1 MMQKNGQDNMS
12 DDKSIRVKVIEVT
25 RWAPTLLS
33 FKVTRPDGFKFTA
46 GQFVRLGIHG
56 KDLQYFAQNHDA
68 KLITSETQGDEAQG
82 HEAQG
87 HEAQGHEAQDKPTDL
102 DGYVFRPYSV
112 ASSPYDEFI
121 EFFSVVIPEGEF
133 TSKVN
138 HIQVGDSLLL
148 NTTPFGYLTL
158 ARYQLPLPNDLWLL
172 ATGTGLA
179 PFLSILKTIDVWQ
192 QYQRIILVYS
202 ARTSQE
208 LAYQAQISSIKS
220 IYGDNGAAFVF
231 LPIVTREADYAGE
244 KARIPN
250 LILSGKL
257 TELVGQK
264 LDKER
269 SHVMLCGNPQMVED
283 TKEALKS
290 IGLTMNRRGEGNI
303 AVENYW

>member
-1 MMQKNGQDNMS
+1 MS

-56 KDLQYFAQNHDA
+56 KDLQYFAQNHES
-68 KLITSETQGDEAQG
+68 KLITSKNQD

-87 HEAQGHEAQDKPTDL
+87 YETQGQLVDL
-102 DGYVFRPYSV
+102 DGYVFRAYSV

-121 EFFSVVIPEGEF
+121 EIFSVVIPEGEF

-179 PFLSILKTIDVWQ
+179 PFLSILKTIEVWQ

-208 LAYQAQISSIKS
+208 LAYQAEIGSIKS

-231 LPIVTREADYAGE
+231 LPIVTRETDYAGE
-244 KARIPN
+244 KARVPN

-269 SHVMLCGNPQMVED
+269 SHVMVCGNPQMVED

>member
-1 MMQKNGQDNMS
+1 MS

-68 KLITSETQGDEAQG
+68 KLITSETQGDE
-82 HEAQG
+82 EQG
-87 HEAQGHEAQDKPTDL
+87 HEAQGHEAQDKPIDL

-208 LAYQAQISSIKS
+208 LAYQAEIGSIKS

>member
-56 KDLQYFAQNHDA
+56 KDLQYFAHNNET
-68 KLITSETQGDEAQG
+68 KLITSETQG
-82 HEAQG
+82 
-87 HEAQGHEAQDKPTDL
+87 HEAQDYEEQGYEAQGQPIDL

-269 SHVMLCGNPQMVED
+269 SHVMVCGNPQMVED

>member
-1 MMQKNGQDNMS
+1 MS

-56 KDLQYFAQNHDA
+56 KDLQYFTNNHET
-68 KLITSETQGDEAQG
+68 KLITSETQGHETQG
-82 HEAQG
+82 YEKQG
-87 HEAQGHEAQDKPTDL
+87 QPIDL
-102 DGYVFRPYSV
+102 DGYVFRAYSI

-121 EFFSVVIPEGEF
+121 EFFSVVIPQGEF

-179 PFLSILKTIDVWQ
+179 PFLSILKTIEVWQ

-208 LAYQAQISSIKS
+208 LAYQEEIGSIKS

-231 LPIVTREADYAGE
+231 LPIVTREADYTGE
-244 KARIPN
+244 KARVPN
-250 LILSGKL
+250 LIVSGKL
-257 TELVGQK
+257 TQLVGQK

>member
-1 MMQKNGQDNMS
+1 MS
-12 DDKSIRVKVIEVT
+12 DDKSIRIKVIEVT

-56 KDLQYFAQNHDA
+56 KDLQYFAQNHET
-68 KLITSETQGDEAQG
+68 KLITSETK
-82 HEAQG
+82 
-87 HEAQGHEAQDKPTDL
+87 DKPIDL
-102 DGYVFRPYSV
+102 DGYVFRAYSV

-202 ARTSQE
+202 ARTSQK

>member
-1 MMQKNGQDNMS
+1 MS

-56 KDLQYFAQNHDA
+56 KDLQYFAQNHET
-68 KLITSETQGDEAQG
+68 KLITSETQ
-82 HEAQG
+82 
-87 HEAQGHEAQDKPTDL
+87 DKPIDL
-102 DGYVFRPYSV
+102 DGYVFRAYSV

-121 EFFSVVIPEGEF
+121 EFFSVVIPHGEF

-179 PFLSILKTIDVWQ
+179 PFLSILKTIEVWQ

-208 LAYQAQISSIKS
+208 LAYQAEIGSIKS

-231 LPIVTREADYAGE
+231 LPIVTREADYTGE
-244 KARIPN
+244 KARVPN

-257 TELVGQK
+257 TQLLGQK

-290 IGLTMNRRGEGNI
+290 LGLTMNRRGEGNI

>member
-1 MMQKNGQDNMS
+1 MS

-56 KDLQYFAQNHDA
+56 KDLQYFAQNHET
-68 KLITSETQGDEAQG
+68 KLITSETQ
-82 HEAQG
+82 
-87 HEAQGHEAQDKPTDL
+87 DKPIDL
-102 DGYVFRPYSV
+102 DGYVFRAYSV

-208 LAYQAQISSIKS
+208 LAYQEEIGSIKS

-244 KARIPN
+244 KTRVPN

-257 TELVGQK
+257 TQLVGQK

>member
-1 MMQKNGQDNMS
+1 M
-12 DDKSIRVKVIEVT
+12 
-25 RWAPTLLS
+25 
-33 FKVTRPDGFKFTA
+33 
-46 GQFVRLGIHG
+46 
-56 KDLQYFAQNHDA
+56 
-68 KLITSETQGDEAQG
+68 
-82 HEAQG
+82 
-87 HEAQGHEAQDKPTDL
+87 
-102 DGYVFRPYSV
+102 
-112 ASSPYDEFI
+112 
-121 EFFSVVIPEGEF
+121 
-133 TSKVN
+133 
-138 HIQVGDSLLL
+138 
-148 NTTPFGYLTL
+148 
-158 ARYQLPLPNDLWLL
+158 
-172 ATGTGLA
+172 
-179 PFLSILKTIDVWQ
+179 
-192 QYQRIILVYS
+192 YS

-250 LILSGKL
+250 LILSSKL

>member
-1 MMQKNGQDNMS
+1 MS

-56 KDLQYFAQNHDA
+56 KDLQYFAQNHET
-68 KLITSETQGDEAQG
+68 KLITSEIQGQ
-82 HEAQG
+82 
-87 HEAQGHEAQDKPTDL
+87 PIDL
-102 DGYVFRPYSV
+102 EGYVFRAYSV

-208 LAYQAQISSIKS
+208 LAYQAEIGSIKS

-231 LPIVTREADYAGE
+231 LPIVTREADYTGE
-244 KARIPN
+244 KARVPN

>member
-1 MMQKNGQDNMS
+1 MMQKNGQNNMS

-56 KDLQYFAQNHDA
+56 KDLQYFAQNHQT
-68 KLITSETQGDEAQG
+68 KLITSETQDYEEQG
-82 HEAQG
+82 QLV
-87 HEAQGHEAQDKPTDL
+87 DL
-102 DGYVFRPYSV
+102 DGYVFRAYSV

-208 LAYQAQISSIKS
+208 LAYQAEIGSIKS

-244 KARIPN
+244 KARVPN
-250 LILSGKL
+250 LIVSGKL
-257 TELVGQK
+257 TQLVGQK

>member
-1 MMQKNGQDNMS
+1 MS

-56 KDLQYFAQNHDA
+56 KDLQYFAQNHET
-68 KLITSETQGDEAQG
+68 KLITSEIQGQ
-82 HEAQG
+82 
-87 HEAQGHEAQDKPTDL
+87 PIDL
-102 DGYVFRPYSV
+102 EGYVFRAYSV

-148 NTTPFGYLTL
+148 NTMPFGYLTL

-179 PFLSILKTIDVWQ
+179 PFLSILKTIEVWQ

-208 LAYQAQISSIKS
+208 LAYQAEIGSIKS

-231 LPIVTREADYAGE
+231 LPIVTREADYTGE
-244 KARIPN
+244 KARVPN

-290 IGLTMNRRGEGNI
+290 LGLTMNRRGEGNI

>member
-1 MMQKNGQDNMS
+1 MS

-56 KDLQYFAQNHDA
+56 KDLQYFAQNHET
-68 KLITSETQGDEAQG
+68 KLITSEIQGQ
-82 HEAQG
+82 
-87 HEAQGHEAQDKPTDL
+87 PIDL
-102 DGYVFRPYSV
+102 EGYVFRAYSV

-121 EFFSVVIPEGEF
+121 EFFSVVIPDGEF

-208 LAYQAQISSIKS
+208 LAYQAEIGSIKS
-220 IYGDNGAAFVF
+220 IYGDNGASFVF

-244 KARIPN
+244 KARVPN
-250 LILSGKL
+250 LIVSGKL

>member
-1 MMQKNGQDNMS
+1 MS
-12 DDKSIRVKVIEVT
+12 DDKSIRVTVIEVT

-56 KDLQYFAQNHDA
+56 KDLQYFAQNYET
-68 KLITSETQGDEAQG
+68 KLITSETQ
-82 HEAQG
+82 
-87 HEAQGHEAQDKPTDL
+87 DKPIDL
-102 DGYVFRPYSV
+102 DGYVFRAYSV

-179 PFLSILKTIDVWQ
+179 PFLSILKTIEVWQ

-208 LAYQAQISSIKS
+208 LAYQAEIDAIKS

>member
-1 MMQKNGQDNMS
+1 MS

-56 KDLQYFAQNHDA
+56 KDLQYFAQNHET
-68 KLITSETQGDEAQG
+68 KLIISETQGQ
-82 HEAQG
+82 
-87 HEAQGHEAQDKPTDL
+87 PIDL
-102 DGYVFRPYSV
+102 DGYVFRAYSV

-250 LILSGKL
+250 LILSSKL

>member
-1 MMQKNGQDNMS
+1 MMQKNGQNNMS

-56 KDLQYFAQNHDA
+56 KDLQYFAQNYET
-68 KLITSETQGDEAQG
+68 KLITSETQ
-82 HEAQG
+82 
-87 HEAQGHEAQDKPTDL
+87 DKPIDL
-102 DGYVFRPYSV
+102 DGYVFRAYSV

-121 EFFSVVIPEGEF
+121 EFFSVVIPHGEF

-179 PFLSILKTIDVWQ
+179 PFLSILKTIEVWQ

-208 LAYQAQISSIKS
+208 LAYQAEIGSIKS

-231 LPIVTREADYAGE
+231 LPIVTREADYAGQ

-250 LILSGKL
+250 LIVSGKL
-257 TELVGQK
+257 TQLVGQK

-290 IGLTMNRRGEGNI
+290 LGLTMNRRGEGNI

>member
-1 MMQKNGQDNMS
+1 MS

-56 KDLQYFAQNHDA
+56 KDLQYFAQNHET
-68 KLITSETQGDEAQG
+68 KLITSETQ
-82 HEAQG
+82 
-87 HEAQGHEAQDKPTDL
+87 DKPIDL
-102 DGYVFRPYSV
+102 DGYVFRAYSV

-121 EFFSVVIPEGEF
+121 EFFSVVIPHGEF

-179 PFLSILKTIDVWQ
+179 PFLSILKTIEVWQ

-208 LAYQAQISSIKS
+208 LAYQAEIGSIKS

-257 TELVGQK
+257 TQLVGQK

>member
-56 KDLQYFAQNHDA
+56 KDLQYFAQNHET
-68 KLITSETQGDEAQG
+68 KLITSETQ
-82 HEAQG
+82 
-87 HEAQGHEAQDKPTDL
+87 DKPIDL
-102 DGYVFRPYSV
+102 EGYVFRAYSV

-264 LDKER
+264 LDKAR

>member
-1 MMQKNGQDNMS
+1 MS

-68 KLITSETQGDEAQG
+68 KLITSETQ
-82 HEAQG
+82 
-87 HEAQGHEAQDKPTDL
+87 DKPIDL
-102 DGYVFRPYSV
+102 DGYVFRAYSV

-148 NTTPFGYLTL
+148 NTMPFGYLTL

-179 PFLSILKTIDVWQ
+179 PFLSILKTIEVWQ

-208 LAYQAQISSIKS
+208 LAYQAEIGSIKS

-231 LPIVTREADYAGE
+231 LPIVTREADYTGE
-244 KARIPN
+244 KARVPN

-257 TELVGQK
+257 TQLVGQK

>member
-56 KDLQYFAQNHDA
+56 KDLQYFAQNNET
-68 KLITSETQGDEAQG
+68 KLITFKTQG
-82 HEAQG
+82 HEEQG
-87 HEAQGHEAQDKPTDL
+87 HETQDKPIDL
-102 DGYVFRPYSV
+102 DGYVFRAYSV

-208 LAYQAQISSIKS
+208 LAYQAEIGSIKS

-244 KARIPN
+244 KARVPN
-250 LILSGKL
+250 LIVSGKL

>member
-1 MMQKNGQDNMS
+1 MS

-46 GQFVRLGIHG
+46 GQFVRLGIHD
-56 KDLQYFAQNHDA
+56 KDLQYFAQNHET
-68 KLITSETQGDEAQG
+68 KLITSETQGHEEQG
-82 HEAQG
+82 YETQG
-87 HEAQGHEAQDKPTDL
+87 QPIDL
-102 DGYVFRPYSV
+102 DGYVFRAYSV

-208 LAYQAQISSIKS
+208 LAYQAEIGSIKS

-257 TELVGQK
+257 TQLVGQK

-269 SHVMLCGNPQMVED
+269 SHVMVCGNPQMVED

>member
-1 MMQKNGQDNMS
+1 MS

-56 KDLQYFAQNHDA
+56 KDLQYFAQNHET
-68 KLITSETQGDEAQG
+68 KLITSEIQGQ
-82 HEAQG
+82 
-87 HEAQGHEAQDKPTDL
+87 PIDL
-102 DGYVFRPYSV
+102 EGYVFRAYSV

-257 TELVGQK
+257 TQLVGQK

>member
-1 MMQKNGQDNMS
+1 MMQKNGQNNMS

-56 KDLQYFAQNHDA
+56 KDLQYFAQNYET
-68 KLITSETQGDEAQG
+68 KLITSETQ
-82 HEAQG
+82 
-87 HEAQGHEAQDKPTDL
+87 DKPIDL
-102 DGYVFRPYSV
+102 DGYVFRAYSV

-121 EFFSVVIPEGEF
+121 EFFSVVIPHGEF

-148 NTTPFGYLTL
+148 NTMPFGYLTL

-179 PFLSILKTIDVWQ
+179 PFLSILKTIEVWQ

-208 LAYQAQISSIKS
+208 LAYQAEIDAIKS

>member
-1 MMQKNGQDNMS
+1 MS

-56 KDLQYFAQNHDA
+56 KDLQYFAQNHET
-68 KLITSETQGDEAQG
+68 KLITSEIQGQ
-82 HEAQG
+82 
-87 HEAQGHEAQDKPTDL
+87 PIDL
-102 DGYVFRPYSV
+102 EGYVFRAYSV

-121 EFFSVVIPEGEF
+121 EFFSVVIPHGEF

-179 PFLSILKTIDVWQ
+179 PFLSILKTIEVWQ

-208 LAYQAQISSIKS
+208 LAYQAEIDAIKS

>member
-1 MMQKNGQDNMS
+1 MS

-87 HEAQGHEAQDKPTDL
+87 HEAQGHEAQDKPIDL

-208 LAYQAQISSIKS
+208 LAYQAEIGSIKS

-257 TELVGQK
+257 TQLVGQK

-269 SHVMLCGNPQMVED
+269 SHVMVCGNPQMVED

>member
-1 MMQKNGQDNMS
+1 MS

-68 KLITSETQGDEAQG
+68 KLITSETQGDE
-82 HEAQG
+82 EQG
-87 HEAQGHEAQDKPTDL
+87 HEAQGHEAQDKPIDL
-102 DGYVFRPYSV
+102 DGYVFRAYSV

>member
-1 MMQKNGQDNMS
+1 MS
-12 DDKSIRVKVIEVT
+12 DDKSIRVTVIEVT

-56 KDLQYFAQNHDA
+56 KDLQYFANNHET
-68 KLITSETQGDEAQG
+68 KLITSETQGQLVDI
-82 HEAQG
+82 
-87 HEAQGHEAQDKPTDL
+87 
-102 DGYVFRPYSV
+102 DGYVFRAYSV

-208 LAYQAQISSIKS
+208 LAYQAEIGSIKS

-244 KARIPN
+244 KARVPN

-257 TELVGQK
+257 TEVVGQK

>member
-1 MMQKNGQDNMS
+1 MS

-56 KDLQYFAQNHDA
+56 KDLQYFAQNHET
-68 KLITSETQGDEAQG
+68 KLITSEIQGQ
-82 HEAQG
+82 
-87 HEAQGHEAQDKPTDL
+87 PIDL
-102 DGYVFRPYSV
+102 EGYVFRAYSV

-208 LAYQAQISSIKS
+208 LAYQAEIGSIKS

-231 LPIVTREADYAGE
+231 LPIVTREADYTGE
-244 KARIPN
+244 KARVPN

-269 SHVMLCGNPQMVED
+269 SHVMLCGNPQMFED

-290 IGLTMNRRGEGNI
+290 LGLTMNRRGEGNI

>member
-1 MMQKNGQDNMS
+1 MS

-56 KDLQYFAQNHDA
+56 KDLQYFAQNHET
-68 KLITSETQGDEAQG
+68 KLMTSETK
-82 HEAQG
+82 
-87 HEAQGHEAQDKPTDL
+87 DKPIDL
-102 DGYVFRPYSV
+102 DGYVFRAYSV

-179 PFLSILKTIDVWQ
+179 PFLSILKTIEVWQ

-208 LAYQAQISSIKS
+208 LAYQAEIGSIKS

-250 LILSGKL
+250 LIVSGKL

-290 IGLTMNRRGEGNI
+290 LGLTMNRRGEGNI

>member
-82 HEAQG
+82 HEAQ
-87 HEAQGHEAQDKPTDL
+87 DKPIDL

-250 LILSGKL
+250 LIVSGKL
-257 TELVGQK
+257 TQLAGQK

-290 IGLTMNRRGEGNI
+290 LGLTMNRRGEGNI

>member
-1 MMQKNGQDNMS
+1 MMQKNGQNNMS

-56 KDLQYFAQNHDA
+56 KDLQYFAQNYET
-68 KLITSETQGDEAQG
+68 KLITSETQ
-82 HEAQG
+82 
-87 HEAQGHEAQDKPTDL
+87 DKPIDL
-102 DGYVFRPYSV
+102 DGYVFRAYSV

-148 NTTPFGYLTL
+148 NTMPFGYLTL

-179 PFLSILKTIDVWQ
+179 PFLSILKTIEVWQ

-208 LAYQAQISSIKS
+208 LAYQAEIDAIKS

-264 LDKER
+264 LDKAR
-269 SHVMLCGNPQMVED
+269 SHVMLCCNPQMVED
-283 TKEALKS
+283 TKDALKS
-290 IGLTMNRRGEGNI
+290 IGLTMIRRGEGNI

>member
-1 MMQKNGQDNMS
+1 MS

-56 KDLQYFAQNHDA
+56 KDLQYFAQNYET
-68 KLITSETQGDEAQG
+68 KLITSETQ
-82 HEAQG
+82 
-87 HEAQGHEAQDKPTDL
+87 DKPIDL
-102 DGYVFRPYSV
+102 DGYVFRAYSV

-121 EFFSVVIPEGEF
+121 EFFSVVIPHGEF

-179 PFLSILKTIDVWQ
+179 PFLSILKTIEVWQ

-208 LAYQAQISSIKS
+208 LAYQAEIGSIKS

-231 LPIVTREADYAGE
+231 LPIVTREADYTGE
-244 KARIPN
+244 KARVPN

-290 IGLTMNRRGEGNI
+290 LGLTMNRRGEGNI

>member
-1 MMQKNGQDNMS
+1 MMQKNGQNNMS

-56 KDLQYFAQNHDA
+56 KDLQYFAQNYET
-68 KLITSETQGDEAQG
+68 KLITSETQ
-82 HEAQG
+82 
-87 HEAQGHEAQDKPTDL
+87 DKPIDL
-102 DGYVFRPYSV
+102 DGYVFRAYSV

-121 EFFSVVIPEGEF
+121 EFFSVVIPHGEF

-148 NTTPFGYLTL
+148 NTMPFGYLTL

-179 PFLSILKTIDVWQ
+179 PFLSILKTIEVWQ

-208 LAYQAQISSIKS
+208 LAYQAEIGSIKS

-231 LPIVTREADYAGE
+231 LPIVTREADYTGE
-244 KARIPN
+244 KARVPN

-290 IGLTMNRRGEGNI
+290 LGLTMNRRGEGNI

>member
-1 MMQKNGQDNMS
+1 MS
-12 DDKSIRVKVIEVT
+12 DKNSIRVTVIEVK

-46 GQFVRLGIHG
+46 GQFVRLGIHAA
-56 KDLQYFAQNHDA
+56 DLQYYAHQHSA
-68 KLITSETQGDEAQG
+68 EQTVTQ
-82 HEAQG
+82 
-87 HEAQGHEAQDKPTDL
+87 PTIESSGIE
-102 DGYVFRPYSV
+102 GYVFRAYSV

-121 EFFSVVIPEGEF
+121 EFFSVVIPDGEF

-138 HIQVGDSLLL
+138 HIQINDSLLL
-148 NTTPFGYLTL
+148 NPNPFGYLTL
-158 ARYQLPLPNDLWLL
+158 TRYQLPLPNDLWLL

-202 ARTSQE
+202 ARTLQE
-208 LAYQAQISSIKS
+208 LAYQQEIESIKAV
-220 IYGDNGAAFVF
+220 YGDNGASFVF
-231 LPIVTREADYAGE
+231 LPIVTRDVSFTGE
-244 KARIPN
+244 KQRIPQ
-250 LILSGKL
+250 LIVSGRL
-257 TELVGQK
+257 EQLVGQA
-264 LDKER
+264 LNKES
-269 SHVMLCGNPQMVED
+269 SHVLLCGNPQMVED

>member
-1 MMQKNGQDNMS
+1 MS

-56 KDLQYFAQNHDA
+56 KDLQYFAQNHET
-68 KLITSETQGDEAQG
+68 KLITSETQGQ
-82 HEAQG
+82 
-87 HEAQGHEAQDKPTDL
+87 PIDL
-102 DGYVFRPYSV
+102 DGYVFRAYSV

-121 EFFSVVIPEGEF
+121 EFFSVVIPQGEF

-208 LAYQAQISSIKS
+208 LAYQAEIGSIKS
-220 IYGDNGAAFVF
+220 IYGDDGAAFVF

-244 KARIPN
+244 KARVPN

>member
-1 MMQKNGQDNMS
+1 MS

-56 KDLQYFAQNHDA
+56 KDLQYFAQNHET
-68 KLITSETQGDEAQG
+68 KLVTSETQGQLV
-82 HEAQG
+82 
-87 HEAQGHEAQDKPTDL
+87 DL
-102 DGYVFRPYSV
+102 DGYVFRAYSV

-121 EFFSVVIPEGEF
+121 EFFSVVIPQGEF

-208 LAYQAQISSIKS
+208 LAYQAEIGSIKS

-257 TELVGQK
+257 TQLVGQK

-269 SHVMLCGNPQMVED
+269 SHVMVCGNPQMVED

>member
-1 MMQKNGQDNMS
+1 MS

-33 FKVTRPDGFKFTA
+33 FKVTRPAGFKFTA
-46 GQFVRLGIHG
+46 GQFVRLGIHD
-56 KDLQYFAQNHDA
+56 KDLQYFAQNHET
-68 KLITSETQGDEAQG
+68 KLITSETQGHEEQG
-82 HEAQG
+82 YETQG
-87 HEAQGHEAQDKPTDL
+87 QPIDL
-102 DGYVFRPYSV
+102 DGYVFRAYSV

-208 LAYQAQISSIKS
+208 LAYQAEIGSIKS

-244 KARIPN
+244 KARVPN